1 MDMIKRKF
9 LLMLLCSIGT
19 IMFPLNTFA
28 VQTSFSGYVGDE
40 FTLKEPSLPS
50 YALKIRRV
58 SWSGQYSDGI
68 SCYETS
74 MGLKVKI
81 TSFFEI
87 SKSISCQVEYEW
99 KSGDRTLTSHAFESY
114 TIHCN
119 PVTINVSNQYM
130 TMKVGQTQM
139 ISYYLS
145 PSKGAN
151 LTFES
156 SNTSVA
162 SVSNSGE
169 VKAVGKG
176 SATIT
181 IKQNMGFEAQC
192 YVTVTEPVPATA
204 ISLPSEATVDVY
216 STRMLYPTLQPSNA
230 NPTLTWESD
239 NTSIASVDQNG
250 KVTGNNPGTAT
261 ITVTTDNNLS
271 ASCVVTVK
279 DVDRTPQQFSFVQE
293 TPQKSIYVGETYR
306 LKYQVTPS
314 YARFT
319 LRWTSSD
326 ESVAIV
332 DYGGMVT
339 ALKPGTARITA
350 TIDGSTLTDYCD
362 LIVKGTPNVFTIW
375 HPTGQR
381 TDIKL
386 SDHINMAVEA
396 DKFIIKSATVDVE
409 YDALNVAKF
418 TLENDGSE
426 ETDVKAIKT
435 DEIARAM
442 NYDGNAI
449 YLSGFSP
456 GSMVQIFAVNGQ
468 IEGKYRIGQD
478 GCLTIALD
486 PLSRGIHI
494 VKTESIT
501 YKIIKK

>member
-40 FTLKEPSLPS
+40 FTLKEPSVSIL
-50 YALKIRRV
+50 AMKIKSV
-58 SWSGQYSDGI
+58 TWSGQYQDGI
-68 SCYETS
+68 SCYTMS
-74 MGLKVKI
+74 GYLKVRI
-81 TSFFEI
+81 TSYFEGPKNI
-87 SKSISCQVEYEW
+87 TCDVAYEW
-99 KSGDRTLTSHAFESY
+99 ESNGGKYTGHSRESY
-114 TIHCN
+114 TIRCN
-119 PVTINVSNQYM
+119 PVEIIVNNPNM
-130 TMKVGQTQM
+130 TMKVGQEQA
-139 ISYYLS
+139 ISYQLS
-145 PSKGAN
+145 PSKTAK
-151 LTFES
+151 LTFK
-156 SNTSVA
+156 SNDYNVA
-162 SVSNSGE
+162 TVDDLGY
-169 VKAVGKG
+169 VKAVGVG
-176 SATIT
+176 SARIT
-181 IKQNMGFEAQC
+181 IEQNMGSSATC
-192 YVTVTEPVPATA
+192 NVTVTEPVAATA
-204 ISLPSEATVDVY
+204 ISLPSVATVDVY
-216 STRMLYPTLQPSNA
+216 SSRMLYPTLQPSNA

-261 ITVTTDNNLS
+261 ISVTTDNNLS

-293 TPQKSIYVGETYR
+293 TPQKSIYVGETYGV
-306 LKYQVTPS
+306 KYQVTPS

-326 ESVAIV
+326 NSVATV

-350 TIDGSTLTDYCD
+350 TIDDSALTDYCD

-396 DKFIIKSATVDVE
+396 DKFIVRSATVDVE

-418 TLENDGSE
+418 TLENDGSG

-435 DEIARAM
+435 DEITRAM
-442 NYDGNAI
+442 NYDGNVI

-468 IEGKYRIGQD
+468 IEGKYRIGHD
-478 GCLTIALD
+478 GCLTIPLD